1 MDNIMKDN
9 LLKDKNMGK
18 EYINGQM
25 VTFTMEIF
33 RWIKGKD
40 WEYIYGLIKVYIV
53 GNGELIE

>member
-1 MDNIMKDN
+1 MKDN
-9 LLKDKNMGK
+9 SLKDKNMGK

-33 RWIKGKD
+33 RWIKDKD

>member
-1 MDNIMKDN
+1 MGNIMKDN
-9 LLKDKNMGK
+9 SLKDKNMGK

-33 RWIKGKD
+33 RWIKDKD

-53 GNGELIE
+53 VNGELIE